1 MRKIT
6 FLLFFTL
13 NFLTAQT
20 TYNFDWSYGTPDQQ
34 IEIEVG
40 DTVNWTW
47 TGSGSHNLIVTSGV
61 ETFDSGYHT
70 AGWEFS
76 HTFNAVSYTH
86 LTLPTSAIV

>member
-1 MRKIT
+1 MFDNIHETNIMKKIT

-40 DTVNWTW
+40 DTVEVF
-47 TGSGSHNLIVTSGV
+47 LDRV
-61 ETFDSGYHT
+61 E
-70 AGWEFS
+70 
-76 HTFNAVSYTH
+76 NQPNSYIW
-86 LTLPTSAIV
+86 SRDFR

>member
-1 MRKIT
+1 MKKIT

-47 TGSGSHNLIVTSGV
+47 TGGGIT
-61 ETFDSGYHT
+61 T
-70 AGWEFS
+70 
-76 HTFNAVSYTH
+76 
-86 LTLPTSAIV
+86 

>member
-40 DTVNWTW
+40 DE
-47 TGSGSHNLIVTSGV
+47 V
-61 ETFDSGYHT
+61 EVEVKNKDENES
-70 AGWEFS
+70 E
-76 HTFNAVSYTH
+76 N
-86 LTLPTSAIV
+86 